1 MISKIQLRELKD
13 PNNHF
18 VWPTEVNWQETSL
31 SRIYEHIDAQIEG
44 GALVD
49 IVSVKALAFNKERE
63 ALVLEI
69 TLDVTDLFE
78 GGEEEHLGNRE

>member
-1 MISKIQLRELKD
+1 MITKIQLRELKD
-13 PNNHF
+13 SNNHF

-49 IVSVKALAFNKERE
+49 IVSVKPLSFHLERGMMT
-63 ALVLEI
+63 LEVV
-69 TLDVTDLFE
+69 LDVTDALE
-78 GGEEEHLGNRE
+78 EDEYLGDGE